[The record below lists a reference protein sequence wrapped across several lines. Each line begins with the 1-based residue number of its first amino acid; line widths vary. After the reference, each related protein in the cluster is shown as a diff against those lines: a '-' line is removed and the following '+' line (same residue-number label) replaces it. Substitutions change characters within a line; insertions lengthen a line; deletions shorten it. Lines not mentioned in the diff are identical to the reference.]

1 MEQKVNRKEYVFCCE
16 LIWGTVPVDVNWAI
30 NTPLYQQKSKE
41 ILAKYP
47 KLDRDFFN
55 KDNAEEHDKKN

>member
-1 MEQKVNRKEYVFCCE
+1 MEQKINRKEYVFCCE

-30 NTPLYQQKSKE
+30 GTPLYQQKSKE

-47 KLDRDFFN
+47 RLDHDFF
-55 KDNAEEHDKKN
+55 KCEENEER